1 MRKDLS
7 ILFLRVGIS
16 AIFLY
21 FGIWALQDPIGQATV
36 WLDPQMA
43 GLITMLMPVKTFM
56 LLLGVAQVAVALSC
70 MLGIYARYGSA
81 LGALLLLGIIVNLG
95 FNDIALRDFAIF
107 TGHIF
112 VVINGGGR
120 YVLVDSKFK
129 IQD

>member
-81 LGALLLLGIIVNLG
+81 FGALLLLGIIVNLG
-95 FNDIALRDFAIF
+95 FNDIALRDFAIL

-120 YVLVDSKFK
+120 YVLLEAKT
-129 IQD
+129 

>member
-81 LGALLLLGIIVNLG
+81 FGALLLLGIIVNLG
-95 FNDIALRDFAIF
+95 FNDIALRDFAIL

-120 YVLVDSKFK
+120 Y
-129 IQD
+129 